1 MLLISIWSQASSPL
15 GAYPLLTA
23 DALYSIQD
31 SPIMCVQTDASGVD
45 GRGGYYGKLSA
56 KSYQYWSY
64 TWESQH
70 ASIMEVSMAAEL
82 YALLDYLT
90 FHNDSSPLIIWLT
103 DSASAAL
110 VILKGYTSC
119 NHSLPIL
126 KQIMDLLDRSRQ
138 QIVALWIPRDQNQFA
153 DHLSHLSVLL
163 NSSSVSGSG
172 SFNV

>member
-1 MLLISIWSQASSPL
+1 MSLVTDLEWWSKQLNIWSQANSPL
-15 GAYPLLTA
+15 GAYPLLTS

-56 KSYQYWSY
+56 KRYHYWSY

-119 NHSLPIL
+119 NHYLCERMGMS
-126 KQIMDLLDRSRQ
+126 
-138 QIVALWIPRDQNQFA
+138 
-153 DHLSHLSVLL
+153 
-163 NSSSVSGSG
+163 SGSK
-172 SFNV
+172 FV

>member
-1 MLLISIWSQASSPL
+1 
-15 GAYPLLTA
+15 
-23 DALYSIQD
+23 
-31 SPIMCVQTDASGVD
+31 MCVQTDASGVD

-56 KSYQYWSY
+56 KRYQYWSY

-126 KQIMDLLDRSRQ
+126 KQVMDLLDRSRQ

>member
-1 MLLISIWSQASSPL
+1 
-15 GAYPLLTA
+15 
-23 DALYSIQD
+23 
-31 SPIMCVQTDASGVD
+31 
-45 GRGGYYGKLSA
+45 
-56 KSYQYWSY
+56 
-64 TWESQH
+64 
-70 ASIMEVSMAAEL
+70 MAAEL

-119 NHSLPIL
+119 NRSLPIL
-126 KQIMDLLDRSRQ
+126 KQVMDLLDRSRQ